1 MGLVDDSYLAV
12 KINLAGNSWRKV
24 VPQVLL
30 QMLSWRLRP
39 FAVQLR
45 SFGGHPLLQAPF
57 LPAFQGEGELQP
69 SDQMCNGQARR
80 GTNSTGCT
88 SSAGGRWCLLLIY
101 WRYIQSGFGG
111 RKFGGLHFLLSLRV
125 PCCMLCSSSGD
136 TGTYLF
142 LIPFGASSI
151 TLLNHGTDVIS
162 REVEI
167 VVHHVLC
174 TSFCSLLYWVLVQLH
189 C

>member
-12 KINLAGNSWRKV
+12 KINLAGNSWREV
-24 VPQVLL
+24 VPQILL

-101 WRYIQSGFGG
+101 WRYLQIGFWG
-111 RKFGGLHFLLSLRV
+111 RKIGGVLFLYLWPV
-125 PCCMLCSSSGD
+125 VCCSSSGD
-136 TGTYLF
+136 TRTYLF
-142 LIPFGASSI
+142 GIPFCASSI
-151 TLLNHGTDVIS
+151 TLLNHGTDVVS
-162 REVEI
+162 KEVEI

-174 TSFCSLLYWVLVQLH
+174 TSFCSLLYWVRVQLH